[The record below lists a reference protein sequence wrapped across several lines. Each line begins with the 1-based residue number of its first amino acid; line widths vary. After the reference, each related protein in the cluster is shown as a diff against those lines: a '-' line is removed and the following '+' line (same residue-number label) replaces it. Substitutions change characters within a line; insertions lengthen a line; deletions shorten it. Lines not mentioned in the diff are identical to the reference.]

1 MPDNKDVSYD
11 HDAVDDILRRARSS
25 YGDVDEAPEAGDGVD
40 PEVAEAMRGRGK
52 SARDAAQKGLDDL
65 DIADTV
71 NQQIRQES
79 DNAATRAATIEPATT
94 TSSGSSGGNP
104 AASLQAMQQATAQ
117 QNQAM
122 QQAAMQQQQGMAMA
136 MQQQQAMRQAAMQ
149 QAATRAMTQP
159 VVNYANYTPTP
170 ATATQYDMANAPNRK
185 ELSDAIYEAIKS
197 GNYGTGEEGDDR
209 PRKGGG
215 TRGSFS
221 GDADDEKA
229 LEVLDEFINAE
240 PPIPYAWGGGH
251 GADPGISQGVSDG
264 GGHAD
269 AMGDYAKDG
278 LDCSGFSRAATYEI
292 YGVDIGP
299 STAAD
304 QYATGQPISE
314 DEARPGDLFF
324 PDSAGRPPSHVQV
337 YAGDGYVAEAQQS
350 GTDLMYSP
358 IASGEWRRMVD

>member
-79 DNAATRAATIEPATT
+79 DTASARAATIDPATT
-94 TSSGSSGGNP
+94 TSSGSSGGSN
-104 AASLQAMQQATAQ
+104 AASLQAMQQVAA

-122 QQAAMQQQQGMAMA
+122 QQAAMQQQQQQGMAMA
-136 MQQQQAMRQAAMQ
+136 MQQQAMQQAAMQ

-197 GNYGTGEEGDDR
+197 GDYGTGEQGDDR

-229 LEVLDEFINAE
+229 LEVLDSFINAE

-251 GADPGISQGVSDG
+251 GADPGISQGISDG

-269 AMGDYAKDG
+269 AMGDYAKQG
-278 LDCSGFSRAATYEI
+278 LDCSGFARAATYEI
-292 YGVDIGP
+292 YDVDIGP

-304 QYATGQPISE
+304 QYATGTPISE

-358 IASGEWRRMVD
+358 ISSGEWRRMVD

>member
-11 HDAVDDILRRARSS
+11 HNAVDDILRRARSS

-94 TSSGSSGGNP
+94 TSSGSSGGSN
-104 AASLQAMQQATAQ
+104 AASLQAMQQAAAQ
-117 QNQAM
+117 QSQAM

-136 MQQQQAMRQAAMQ
+136 MQQQAMQQAAMQ

-229 LEVLDEFINAE
+229 LEVLDSFINAE

-251 GADPGISQGVSDG
+251 GADPGISQGISDG

-269 AMGDYAKDG
+269 AMGDYAKQG
-278 LDCSGFSRAATYEI
+278 LDCSGFARAATYEI
-292 YGVDIGP
+292 YDVDIGP

-304 QYATGQPISE
+304 QYATGTPISE